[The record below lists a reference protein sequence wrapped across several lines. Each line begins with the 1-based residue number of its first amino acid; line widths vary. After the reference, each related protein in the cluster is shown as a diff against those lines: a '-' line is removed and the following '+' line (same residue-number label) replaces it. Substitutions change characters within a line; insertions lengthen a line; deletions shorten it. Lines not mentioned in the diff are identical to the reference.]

1 MFNQISIMYELD
13 LSCARRYSNVRRPC
27 LQKYAKA
34 VSEPTDQIQNLHDR
48 VVEKVDSLEKT
59 MFFLTSLT
67 GYRFHLARVS
77 GYECY
82 CLGTLLQVFQT
93 YMM

>member
-1 MFNQISIMYELD
+1 MR
-13 LSCARRYSNVRRPC
+13 CGAVRC
-27 LQKYAKA
+27 GA
-34 VSEPTDQIQNLHDR
+34 VRCGAVRCGAVRCS

>member
-1 MFNQISIMYELD
+1 MSMYLHFAQVVPYKN
-13 LSCARRYSNVRRPC
+13 ARVY
-27 LQKYAKA
+27 
-34 VSEPTDQIQNLHDR
+34 LHDR

-82 CLGTLLQVFQT
+82 CWGTLLQVFQT